1 MPILPLAIIYLCI
14 MIIIFIYDIYLLKK
28 AMKMKKKNILHYCVF
43 NIILSNFC
51 HIFYYTINFWKD
63 FYSNDFFVKLC
74 YFQASMINS
83 HPIITDLSNEKLPV
97 YSMFHD
103 DWSSLQQISIDFE
116 QYIEILNKIDEAD
129 IGNENEKDK
138 LISYIKAIV
147 PEEGI
152 EYWESLIQVGYE
164 FLNDID

>member
-1 MPILPLAIIYLCI
+1 MLDIPNK
-14 MIIIFIYDIYLLKK
+14 IFDVNIKNINAGLSDIYL
-28 AMKMKKKNILHYCVF
+28 
-43 NIILSNFC
+43 
-51 HIFYYTINFWKD
+51 YTKD
-63 FYSNDFFVKLC
+63 EIEDAQIGFRVDNKGNKIEDWIGDNYVVIGNDSC
-74 YFQASMINS
+74 CGD
-83 HPIITDLSNEKLPV
+83 PIITDLSNEKLPV
-97 YSMFHD
+97 YNMFHD
-103 DWSSLQQISIDFE
+103 DWSSLRQISIDFE

>member
-1 MPILPLAIIYLCI
+1 MLDIPNK
-14 MIIIFIYDIYLLKK
+14 IFDVNIKNINVGLSDIYL
-28 AMKMKKKNILHYCVF
+28 Y
-43 NIILSNFC
+43 S
-51 HIFYYTINFWKD
+51 KD
-63 FYSNDFFVKLC
+63 EIEDAQIGFRVDDKGNKIEDWIGDNYVVIGN
-74 YFQASMINS
+74 ASCCGD
-83 HPIITDLSNEKLPV
+83 PIITDLSNEKLPV

-129 IGNENEKDK
+129 IGNENEKDE

-164 FLNDID
+164 FLNDMD